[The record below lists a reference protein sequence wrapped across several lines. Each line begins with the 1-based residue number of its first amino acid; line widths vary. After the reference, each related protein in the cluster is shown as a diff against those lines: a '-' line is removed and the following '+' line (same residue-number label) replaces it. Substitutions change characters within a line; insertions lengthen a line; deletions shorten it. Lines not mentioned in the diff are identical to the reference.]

1 MTVTPGFTNM
11 FKGTLPQLS
20 AVLSGTLCALSDGM
34 HYGWTAPVVPILMSP
49 DSPVPITKHQGE
61 WLENIYVIGA
71 AIGLW
76 PTMLLVDKIG
86 RKKSI
91 LLACF
96 ISVLVWITI
105 ALAPSVEYMLVARAF
120 AGAAGNMAF
129 VATPMYIAEIADQKI
144 RGFLSSLIY
153 LMMLCGILLI
163 YCIAPFFPIY
173 VPCCLGAVLVFIQLI
188 WFSFVPDSPY
198 YLIIK
203 NQTES
208 ARNALRR
215 LRQNESGVEE
225 ELKQIQLAVERQR
238 TERARFLD
246 LFVIASNRKAIFI
259 MAYLNFSQHFS
270 SVSVLLMNM
279 HIILAQAGSI
289 YMDPHTTAIVFSGIM
304 LVAALTGSFLID
316 KFGRKFL
323 IISSG
328 ISTAVCLLT
337 IAIYFNL
344 KNDGFNTINFSWI
357 PIACVMVYAFTFKLG
372 LGMVPIVITAE
383 IFPTTVK
390 AYGMA
395 LADGSYTIS
404 SLLSLQV
411 YQRLT
416 ESFGVQYPFYI
427 FTVCCLSTV
436 FFTYFIIPETKGKTL
451 DEIQMIL
458 KGEYNKNKSEKI

>member
-11 FKGTLPQLS
+11 FKGTLPQIS
-20 AVLSGTLCALSDGM
+20 AVLAGTLCALSDGM
-34 HYGWTAPVVPILMSP
+34 HYGWTAPAIPILMSP
-49 DSPVPITKHQGE
+49 GSPIPITKHQGE
-61 WLENIYVIGA
+61 WLENVYVIGA

-76 PTMLLVDKIG
+76 PTMYAVDKIG

-96 ISVLVWITI
+96 VSALVWITI
-105 ALAPSVEYMLVARAF
+105 ALAPSVEYIFVARGF

-173 VPCCLGAVLVFIQLI
+173 VPCILGAVMVSIELI
-188 WFSFVPDSPY
+188 WFSLVPNSPY

-203 NQTES
+203 NQIEA
-208 ARNALRR
+208 ARHSLKR
-215 LRQNESGVEE
+215 LRQNDSGVEE
-225 ELKQIQLAVERQR
+225 ELKQIKLAVDRQR

-246 LFVIASNRKAIFI
+246 LFLIASNRKALLI
-259 MAYLNFSQHFS
+259 MVVLNYAQHFS

-279 HIILAQAGSI
+279 HIILEQAGSI
-289 YMDPHTTAIVFSGIM
+289 YMDPHTTAIVFSLIM
-304 LVAALTGSFLID
+304 LIAALTGSLIID
-316 KFGRKFL
+316 KFGRKIL

-328 ISTAVCLLT
+328 ISTAFCLLT
-337 IAIYFNL
+337 IAIYFTL
-344 KNDGFNTINFSWI
+344 KNYGFNTTRFSWI
-357 PIACVMVYAFTFKLG
+357 PIACVMVYAFTFKFG

-395 LADGSYTIS
+395 LADGSYVTA

-416 ESFGVQYPFYI
+416 DSFGLQYPFYI
-427 FTVCCLSTV
+427 FTACCFSTI
-436 FFTYFIIPETKGKTL
+436 FFTYFVIPETKGKTL
-451 DEIQMIL
+451 DEIQLIL
-458 KGEYNKNKSEKI
+458 KGEFNKSKSEKV